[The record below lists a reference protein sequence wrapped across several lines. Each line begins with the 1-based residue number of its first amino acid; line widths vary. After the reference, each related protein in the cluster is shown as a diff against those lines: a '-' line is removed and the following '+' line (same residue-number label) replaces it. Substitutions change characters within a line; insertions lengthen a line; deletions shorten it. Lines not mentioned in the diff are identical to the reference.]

1 MDVVAVIVVVF
12 EVVEVTLNQK
22 KRSKNREKRPLGGLP
37 SIIVVVQ
44 LQHET
49 MRYVD
54 EMAC

>member
-22 KRSKNREKRPLGGLP
+22 KKSKNREKRPLGGLL
-37 SIIVVVQ
+37 SIVVVVQ

-49 MRYVD
+49 TND
-54 EMAC
+54 L